1 MNNLYEGTRD
11 KEAAIDRS
19 RDRGGRTMKTFG
31 KAKHIHLVG
40 IGGIGMSGIAE
51 LLINLGYMVSG
62 SDIKE
67 TEVTRHLSDLGGA
80 VFQGHDPHH
89 IEGADVVVFSSAV
102 REDNPELVEARNRAI
117 PVIPRAEMLAELMR
131 LKYGIAVAGAHG
143 KTTTTSMVASVLT
156 KGGLDP
162 TVVIGGRLNIWGGSN
177 ARLGNSDFLVA
188 EADESDGSFLALSPS
203 IAVVTN
209 IDREHIE
216 FYHDMNNLRSTFVNF
231 INKVPFYGRAILC
244 LDDKEVQGLL
254 PSLRKSYLT
263 YGLSPQSD
271 IRASDISKEGL
282 TTSFV
287 VSSQEAVIGRV
298 TIGMPGDHNVLN
310 ALAAISVGM
319 ELDIDF
325 QRIADGLRDLGGLK
339 RRFEI
344 RGERNGVLFLDDY
357 GHHPTE
363 IMNVIS
369 TAKES
374 WPDRRLIVVFQP
386 HRYTRTKDLYERF
399 VVSFNQADVLII
411 APLYEAGE
419 QPIPGIHS
427 DFLFRG
433 IRDHGHRA
441 VILCKSK
448 EDAASM
454 LIDEIRPGD
463 VVLTLGAGDIHLV
476 GTEVLKRI
484 GG

>member
-1 MNNLYEGTRD
+1 
-11 KEAAIDRS
+11 
-19 RDRGGRTMKTFG
+19 MKIFG
-31 KAKHIHLVG
+31 KVKHIHLVG

-51 LLINLGYMVSG
+51 LLINLGYTVSG

-67 TEVTRHLSDLGGA
+67 TEVTSHLSDLGGT

-89 IEGADVVVFSSAV
+89 IDGADVVVFSSAV
-102 REDNPELVEARNRAI
+102 REDNPELVEARKRAV

-143 KTTTTSMVASVLT
+143 KTTTTSMIASILT

-209 IDREHIE
+209 IDREHID

-254 PSLRKSYLT
+254 PRLKKSHLT

-271 IRASDISKEGL
+271 IRASDISKDGL

-287 VSSQEAVIGRV
+287 VSSQDTTLGQV
-298 TIGMPGDHNVLN
+298 TISMPGDHNVLN
-310 ALAAISVGM
+310 ALAAVAVGM
-319 ELDIDF
+319 ELDIEF
-325 QRIADGLRDLGGLK
+325 QHIKEGLRDLGGLK

-344 RGERNGVLFLDDY
+344 RGECNGVLILDDY

-363 IMNVIS
+363 IVNIIGA
-369 TAKES
+369 AKES

-386 HRYTRTKDLYERF
+386 HRYTRTKDLYDKF

-411 APLYEAGE
+411 TPLYEAGE
-419 QPIPGIHS
+419 EPLPGIGS
-427 DFLFRG
+427 EFLFRG

-441 VILCKSK
+441 VTLCKSK
-448 EDAASM
+448 EDATSI
-454 LIDEIRPGD
+454 LIDEMKPGD

-476 GTEVLKRI
+476 GTELLKRDED
-484 GG
+484 

>member
-1 MNNLYEGTRD
+1 
-11 KEAAIDRS
+11 
-19 RDRGGRTMKTFG
+19 
-31 KAKHIHLVG
+31 
-40 IGGIGMSGIAE
+40 MSGIAE

-209 IDREHIE
+209 IDREHID
-216 FYHDMNNLRSTFVNF
+216 FYHDMDNLRSTFVNF

-454 LIDEIRPGD
+454 LIDEIRRGD